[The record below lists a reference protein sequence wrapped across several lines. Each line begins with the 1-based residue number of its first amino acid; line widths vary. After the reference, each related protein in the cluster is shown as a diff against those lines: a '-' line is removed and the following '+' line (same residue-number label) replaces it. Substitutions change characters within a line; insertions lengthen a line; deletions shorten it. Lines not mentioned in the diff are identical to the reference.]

1 MHSLLIVTRY
11 KTRYIPI
18 AFISMAIFHIP
29 LFFNKKIHFYKLMG
43 CGKNGTF
50 DIHPDFNQWALM
62 FFYDAPEVK
71 GTAENIIPIN
81 LVGGFISGWWRVF
94 KVKTNMF
101 LLEPYAG
108 HGSWDGREF
117 VSGHKGIEDPLGE
130 IGVLT
135 RATIKLSRLRSFWR
149 AVPAAAENLSE
160 TEGLNYSVGI
170 GEVPF
175 IKQATFSIW
184 ENAESM
190 KNYAYKMR
198 AHQEVIR
205 KTRKEGWYS
214 EEMFLRFKIIKKIIN
229 F

>member
-62 FFYDAPEVK
+62 VFYNAPELK
-71 GTAENIIPIN
+71 GASENIIPIK
-81 LVGGFISGWWRVF
+81 LVGGFIAGWWKVF

-101 LLEPYAG
+101 LLEPYTG

-117 VSGHKGIEDPLGE
+117 LSGHKGVEDPSGE

-149 AVPAAAENLSE
+149 AVPGAAENLTQ

-214 EEMFLRFKIIKKIIN
+214 EEMFLRFKIKNKMIN

>member
-1 MHSLLIVTRY
+1 
-11 KTRYIPI
+11 
-18 AFISMAIFHIP
+18 
-29 LFFNKKIHFYKLMG
+29 MG

-62 FFYDAPEVK
+62 VFYDAPEQK
-71 GTAENIIPIN
+71 GKSENTIPIK
-81 LVGGFISGWWRVF
+81 LVGAFISGWWKFF

-101 LLEPYAG
+101 LLEPYTG

-117 VSGHKGIEDPLGE
+117 VSAHKGIEDPSGE

>member
-1 MHSLLIVTRY
+1 M
-11 KTRYIPI
+11 
-18 AFISMAIFHIP
+18 
-29 LFFNKKIHFYKLMG
+29 FYKLMG

-62 FFYDAPEVK
+62 VFFDELDQKEP
-71 GTAENIIPIN
+71 TSNHIPMKLI
-81 LVGGFISGWWRVF
+81 GGFINSWWRLL
-94 KVKTNMF
+94 KVKTNIF
-101 LLEPYAG
+101 YLEPYAG

-117 VSGHKGIEDPLGE
+117 ITGHKGVDDPAGE

-135 RATIKLSRLRSFWR
+135 RATIKLSRLRSFWK
-149 AVPAAAENLSE
+149 AVPAAAENLTQ
-160 TEGLNYSVGI
+160 TEGLSYSVGI
-170 GEVPF
+170 GEAPF

-184 ENAESM
+184 KSAENM